1 MTITV
6 KCYGELKNYNTKE
19 EAMKFF
25 LECMAWSEGSERD
38 RYSQI
43 FTQLAR
49 GLEYC
54 SDEINNY
61 TTLYN
66 MQRMLKGE

>member
-1 MTITV
+1 
-6 KCYGELKNYNTKE
+6 
-19 EAMKFF
+19 MKFF
-25 LECMAWSEGSERD
+25 LECMAWSEGSERN

-43 FTQLAR
+43 FTQLAK
-49 GLEYC
+49 GLKYC